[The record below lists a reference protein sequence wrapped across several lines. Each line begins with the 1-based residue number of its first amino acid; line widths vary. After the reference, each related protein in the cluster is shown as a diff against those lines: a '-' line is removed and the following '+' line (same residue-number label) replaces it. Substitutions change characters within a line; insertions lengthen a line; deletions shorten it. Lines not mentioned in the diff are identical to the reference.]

1 MHVALIRRV
10 RIVVLASGLVTLCG
24 CPSGPTLPPPIN
36 VAPGFRAEYLAVTTA
51 RPTLLSAANDGRVFF
66 AERTTGAIRIIKD
79 GVLLDE
85 PFATVPVNYAGER
98 GVLGLAVY
106 PRFPAEPRVYVC
118 YARSDTA
125 AATDDPRAIVDY
137 RVVYFRGSGDVA
149 EGSEVFVASFPAT
162 AATTR
167 IGGRIAYADDLRL
180 FIATGDQTDTTAP
193 HDGTA
198 LLGKVLC
205 YNFDGT
211 IPPTNPTAGSPVFAT
226 GLRNPRGIA
235 VDPDSVV
242 PFVFD
247 QSADGLYEL
256 HRVNAGADCG
266 WPEVVGHVDTPA
278 EQAYADA
285 HPTLAAPLV
294 TSTKNPWLGAA
305 FNPNTKYGHTARHEL
320 CTADGNDVV
329 GFALALDRY
338 SVATRGVLVGE
349 FPGRIAD
356 LAFTPA
362 GTLYVAVESAI
373 LRVNPVPFGA
383 P

>member
-1 MHVALIRRV
+1 MHAPLIRLRN
-10 RIVVLASGLVTLCG
+10 VVLASGLVTLCG
-24 CPSGPTLPPPIN
+24 CPSGSTLPPPIN

-51 RPTLLSAANDGRVFF
+51 RPTLLSAAGDGRVFF

-85 PFATVPVNYAGER
+85 PFAAVPVNYAGER

-118 YARSDTA
+118 YARSDTGS
-125 AATDDPRAIVDY
+125 ATNDPRAIVDY
-137 RVVYFRGSGDVA
+137 RVVYFRGADDVA
-149 EGSEVFVASFPAT
+149 VGGEVFVASFPAT

-167 IGGRIAYADDLRL
+167 IGGRIAFADDLRL

-193 HDGTA
+193 HDAAA

-211 IPPTNPTAGSPVFAT
+211 IPATNPTAGSAVFAT

-235 VDPDSVV
+235 VDPDSGV

-247 QSADGLYEL
+247 QSANGLYEL
-256 HRVNAGADCG
+256 HRVDAGADCG

-285 HPTLAAPLV
+285 HPALAPPLV
-294 TSTKNPWLGAA
+294 TSTRNPWLGAA
-305 FNPNTKYGHTARHEL
+305 FNPSTKYGHAARHEL
-320 CTADGNDVV
+320 CTADGNDVS
-329 GFALALDRY
+329 GFALALDRF
-338 SVATRGVLVGE
+338 SVATQGVLVGE

-362 GTLYVAVESAI
+362 GTLYVAVESAV